1 MPDPHAIGANCELPS
16 QDDRPLA
23 SLGRLLGVNALRS
36 LKQRHV
42 VVVGIGGV
50 GSWAA
55 EALARSG
62 IGHITLIDFDHIS
75 ASNINR
81 QVHAMHS
88 TLGQSKVDAMRDRM
102 LAIHP
107 GVQVNPVDDFVTP
120 DNWRTLLPA
129 DADAVL
135 DCCDQ
140 FSAKLAMA
148 QWAMAQTRK
157 SRIAFLT
164 VGAAG
169 GKRQAQKV
177 ELADLSDVTHDPL
190 LAKLRYTLR
199 RAGREQVPTMPDGT
213 AIRKSKA
220 SHAKS
225 MGLACVFSREAV
237 QAPVGTSTGG
247 TDAGSGGAA
256 LNCAGYG
263 STVTVTATFGF
274 VAAGEIIN
282 QLAQMP

>member
-1 MPDPHAIGANCELPS
+1 MTGPQAISADGGPLPA
-16 QDDRPLA
+16 DDRPLA
-23 SLGRLLGVNALRS
+23 SLGRLLGANALQT

-81 QVHAMHS
+81 QVHALHS
-88 TLGQSKVDAMRDRM
+88 TLGQSKIEAMRDRM

-107 GVQVNPVDDFVTP
+107 GVQVNLVDDFVTP
-120 DNWRTLLPA
+120 ENWPALLPV
-129 DADAVL
+129 DAHAVL

-148 QWAMAQTRK
+148 QWALAQSK
-157 SRIAFLT
+157 HVRIPFLT

-177 ELADLSDVTHDPL
+177 ELADLSEVTHDPL
-190 LAKLRYTLR
+190 LAKLRYSLR
-199 RAGREQVPTMPDGT
+199 RAARSPSLLQGAEPE
-213 AIRKSKA
+213 KSPPRVA
-220 SHAKS
+220 VAKS

-237 QAPVGTSTGG
+237 QAPLSPSLGNTEVGT
-247 TDAGSGGAA
+247 GGAA

-274 VAAGEIIN
+274 VAAGEIIQ
-282 QLAQMP
+282 QLVQRS